1 MSANFNRSKIMMAII
16 TTPENPG
23 LEPDQT
29 PVATVE
35 RRLLGTV
42 NGLTGAWTT
51 ADEPKNVSESPLAP
65 DEASNTAVPC
75 AQSAA
80 PALVPASE
88 NPAPPE
94 KKSRSYT
101 RRAEIAGK
109 CVLVTLHP
117 DRIELRAK
125 YGRQRA
131 EWAFE
136 KLWDA
141 AEGKLL

>member
-1 MSANFNRSKIMMAII
+1 MMAII
-16 TTPENPG
+16 TTPAPEIIPDEN
-23 LEPDQT
+23 T

-35 RRLLGTV
+35 KRLLGTI
-42 NGLTGAWTT
+42 NGRTGEFKP

-75 AQSAA
+75 AQSVA
-80 PALVPASE
+80 PALVPTSE
-88 NPAPPE
+88 NPDLLENENPDLQ
-94 KKSRSYT
+94 KKPRSYT

-131 EWAFE
+131 EWTFE

>member
-1 MSANFNRSKIMMAII
+1 MMTIGTAPAAGLDTESI
-16 TTPENPG
+16 PLENT
-23 LEPDQT
+23 LVE
-29 PVATVE
+29 TVE
-35 RRLLGTV
+35 KRLIGTL
-42 NGLTGAWTT
+42 NGVTGEFKPA
-51 ADEPKNVSESPLAP
+51 A
-65 DEASNTAVPC
+65 
-75 AQSAA
+75 AA
-80 PALVPASE
+80 PALVPTSE
-88 NPAPPE
+88 NPVALE